1 MKSKIPLAIILSILA
16 LSLAADIYFIA
27 NAPKPEYKFEEIIVG
42 KLSNGGDSAII
53 TIARNQGYF
62 IENGLRVTWKEY
74 ESSIASMHAL
84 QSGQV
89 NTTIVS
95 EYVFAE
101 KAFDQEDL
109 RIIASITTADIYVI
123 AARKDKNISKPSDL
137 KGKKIGI
144 TFGSA
149 AEYYL
154 KVFLEKNH
162 LTFSEVSPVNLNTLR
177 ISESLNQGSIDAAV
191 IIEPLLSS
199 SQDLIIWP
207 AQPGHL
213 YYLLLV
219 TKDNTIKSRPQI
231 IQPLL
236 ESLVYAEKFVEESP
250 AEAQE
255 IIKAYYDDNS
265 FKEEIWQKYTFEVS
279 LSKDLLD
286 VMENEAK
293 WIMQNNLTHK
303 TKIPDFQNMVYKEG
317 VKAVKPEAVSI

>member
-1 MKSKIPLAIILSILA
+1 MRSKIPLAIILSVLA
-16 LSLAADIYFIA
+16 LSVAADIYFIA
-27 NAPKPEYKFEEIIVG
+27 SAPKPEYKFEEIIVG
-42 KLSNGGDSAII
+42 KLGTGGDSALI
-53 TIARNQGYF
+53 TIARDQGYF
-62 IENGLRVTWKEY
+62 IENDLRITGKEY
-74 ESSIASMHAL
+74 ESSVASMDAL

-89 NTTIVS
+89 NITIVS

-101 KAFDQEDL
+101 KAFDQDDL

-137 KGKKIGI
+137 KGKKIGM

-154 KVFLEKNH
+154 KGFLEKNH
-162 LTFSEVSPVNLNTLR
+162 LTFSEVNSVNLNPLR
-177 ISESLNQGSIDAAV
+177 ISESLNQGEIDAAV
-191 IIEPLLSS
+191 ITEPLLSN
-199 SQDLIIWP
+199 SQDLIIWQ
-207 AQPGHL
+207 AQPGQL

-219 TKDNTIKSRPQI
+219 TKEDTIKSHPQFMP
-231 IQPLL
+231 PLL
-236 ESLVYAEKFVEESP
+236 KSLIYAEKFVEENP
-250 AEAQE
+250 AEAKE
-255 IIKAYYDDNS
+255 IIRTYYDDNF

-279 LSKDLLD
+279 LSKDLLK